1 MSKPFNAYAVSRK
14 IMVTTD
20 EEGEAWFNPYAT
32 DYYLPRCYLVASG
45 DRLLMVE
52 RKINLPPMMPRDSGI
67 QKRTRRFQVFEAA
80 DLSSGCGRWMEIDTL
95 MGRALFVSE
104 RCSESLPAGGAVR
117 EDCIYFMN
125 EENTAGGNHENPLL
139 DSGFYN
145 MRDRTVTP
153 LLLETSATPA
163 AGDGPWPP
171 AWFFPKT

>member
-1 MSKPFNAYAVSRK
+1 M
-14 IMVTTD
+14 TTD

-80 DLSSGCGRWMEIDTL
+80 DLSSGCGRWMEVDTL